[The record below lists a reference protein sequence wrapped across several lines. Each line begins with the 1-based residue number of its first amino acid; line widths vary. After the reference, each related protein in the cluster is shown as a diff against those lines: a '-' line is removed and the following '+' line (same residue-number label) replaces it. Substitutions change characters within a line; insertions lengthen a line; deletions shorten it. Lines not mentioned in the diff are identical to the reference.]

1 MKLTRQRLKE
11 IIKSEIQKLNEAPFK
26 KLIIPNDTK
35 TKKLVSNMIKKM
47 KLKIDKDYDVR
58 ALKARGGNQELSILP
73 KHYDKFLEFLAK
85 NNIKVRG

>member
-1 MKLTRQRLKE
+1 MKITRQRIKE
-11 IIKSEIQKLNEAPFK
+11 IIREELLREVSFK

-47 KLKIDKDYDVR
+47 KLKIDKDYDVW

>member
-1 MKLTRQRLKE
+1 MKITRQRIKE
-11 IIKSEIQKLNEAPFK
+11 IIREELLREVSFK

-58 ALKARGGNQELSILP
+58 ALKARGGNQEL
-73 KHYDKFLEFLAK
+73 
-85 NNIKVRG
+85 